1 MTLNDPWKERQ
12 GSIASSVLDDVDKS
26 IVLCYGEIRNLKII
40 DTGRWWHDRALFT
53 PFPIRVPLPAMPLFF
68 STSSIVSINPFSLGN
83 NGVYPLVTENVLQ
96 NWGQRV

>member
-40 DTGRWWHDRALFT
+40 DTGRW
-53 PFPIRVPLPAMPLFF
+53 
-68 STSSIVSINPFSLGN
+68 
-83 NGVYPLVTENVLQ
+83 
-96 NWGQRV
+96 